1 MGKPRLIMNWKIL
14 TEYPDETTLA
24 AWREFLADSAYPT
37 HYTTPGFFTDPFI
50 RGGEKFAVL
59 VFDEEKVVAVL
70 TGIDTGKTIVSGLAV
85 RPQAVF
91 RKNIDR
97 GAASKALLEGTLEK
111 GGERLEVMSFHTWEP
126 VEGIERLGFSSEVCG
141 GGGAVVMLDL
151 NRGADVLFKDFS
163 QTRQSELRK
172 AMKKTELIVKDLET
186 EDELNELYDI
196 HVEWNKR
203 KGNQPDSSEDF
214 ARISQDHE
222 HRKTLIA
229 VYQGKV
235 IAGTFFRFC
244 RGGLIEYAGNNSLEE
259 YQKLRPNPLIGWRAI
274 EWACE
279 NGFSYFSMGAS
290 HEFLRR
296 FGGDIHSNY
305 RYTFDRTFLKR
316 HEKKAK
322 LKKLIVDTYL
332 YLPIS
337 ARRKIKQAF
346 GKT

>member
-1 MGKPRLIMNWKIL
+1 MNWKIL
-14 TEYPDETTLA
+14 TAYPDEKTLA
-24 AWREFLADSAYPT
+24 AWQEFLADAAYPT
-37 HYTTPGFFTDPFI
+37 HYVTPGFFTDPFI
-50 RGGEKFAVL
+50 RGGEKFAVVAL
-59 VFDEEKVVAVL
+59 EEEKIVAVL

-97 GAASKALLEGTLEK
+97 AAAVKALLEGMLEK
-111 GGERLEVMSFHTWEP
+111 GGARLEVINFHSWEP
-126 VEGIERLGFSSEVCG
+126 VEGSKKLGFSSELCAG
-141 GGGAVVMLDL
+141 GDAVVMLDL
-151 NRGADVLFKDFS
+151 ACGADALFKDFS
-163 QTRQSELRK
+163 STRQSELKK
-172 AMKKTELIVKDLET
+172 AMKKTALIVKDLET
-186 EDELNELYDI
+186 EDELDQLYEI
-196 HVEWNKR
+196 HLDWNKR
-203 KGNQPDSSEDF
+203 KGNQPDAREDF
-214 ARISQDHE
+214 VKIAADKE

-229 VYQGKV
+229 VHEGKV

-244 RGGLIEYAGNNSLEE
+244 RVPGGGLVEYAGNNSLEE

-274 EWACE
+274 EWAAE

-296 FGGDIHSNY
+296 FGGDIHCNY

-316 HEKKAK
+316 HEKKEK
-322 LKKLIVDTYL
+322 LKKLIVGTYL
-332 YLPIS
+332 FLPLS